1 MSASAT
7 NIEIK
12 HTNICMQQ
20 VMTGID
26 DVDVFISYR
35 LFFVFVRVYVSFN

>member
-1 MSASAT
+1 MNANAT

-12 HTNICMQQ
+12 NTNICMQQ

-26 DVDVFISYR
+26 DVDVFYFIM
-35 LFFVFVRVYVSFN
+35 FFVFVRVYVSFD